1 MTTKPLKQTQTREI
15 LRSQINLNPYNPKRH
30 SEKQIKQQKRNLR
43 KVGYCGGI
51 LWNETTGNLIDGHR
65 RIQAM
70 DSYYKYDGSPSTDYR
85 VKVEVINLNTKEEK
99 EQLTYMALG
108 NTKADLSL
116 VAEYLPDIDIND
128 IGIDD
133 AYLQELALYTGVE
146 SVEIPIITLD
156 DITTTYEDKKNAVKE
171 SKQRI
176 KEQSRQQAQNDTA
189 YITVSFSDYQTKAAF
204 CEILGVSPDS
214 YFVKGE
220 EVLQLIDN

>member
-1 MTTKPLKQTQTREI
+1 M
-15 LRSQINLNPYNPKRH
+15 
-30 SEKQIKQQKRNLR
+30 R

-146 SVEIPIITLD
+146 SVEIPIISLD